1 MKPLRRLMLAAAA
14 WLSAVGAFAGE
25 GAGTSSGVFLTLP
38 ADAVTAA
45 LGGAAAAAQPAP
57 SAVLGNPAGLA
68 GVESIGV
75 EFSHALWLEGIS
87 YNTLA
92 AAVPAAGGTA
102 ALGLRYLSYGG
113 IDALDNTGA
122 AAGSVS
128 PRDMAVSVAWAGE
141 LGGGWAAGAGGKYVD
156 SRIAASASTF
166 ALDAG
171 VRYAAGRLAAGVSV
185 ENLGGELKFG
195 REAYPLPRVLKLGG
209 AYSAPSGLRL
219 LADGNISGAGS
230 GWVSAGAEY
239 PYVLNS
245 AQLVLRGGYNTRY
258 MAAGGLNGLSAGVG
272 VKVRDFE
279 FNYAFTAV
287 GDLGVAHQFGIGLRW
302 GGTAAGEKAEGS
314 AMFMFAP
321 L

>member
-1 MKPLRRLMLAAAA
+1 MKPLRRLLLAAAA
-14 WLSAVGAFAGE
+14 WLSAAGAFAGE
-25 GAGTSSGVFLTLP
+25 GAGTASGVFLTLP

-45 LGGAAAAAQPAP
+45 LGGAAAAAQPSPA
-57 SAVLGNPAGLA
+57 AVFGNPAGLG
-68 GVESIGV
+68 GVESVGV

-92 AAVPAAGGTA
+92 AAVPAVGGTA

-122 AAGSVS
+122 TAGSMS
-128 PRDMAVSVAWAGE
+128 PRDMAASAAWAGE

-171 VRYAAGRLAAGVSV
+171 LRYSAGRLAAGVSV

-195 REAYPLPRVLKLGG
+195 RESYPLPLLFRLGG
-209 AYSAPSGLRL
+209 SYEAPSGLRL
-219 LADGNISGAGS
+219 LLDGDIPGAGP
-230 GWVSAGAEY
+230 GWVSSGLEY
-239 PYVLNS
+239 PYVIHGARL
-245 AQLVLRGGYNTRY
+245 ALRGGYSTRY
-258 MAAGGLNGLSAGVG
+258 IAAGGLNGLSAGVG

-302 GGTAAGEKAEGS
+302 GGAAAGEKAEGPT
-314 AMFMFAP
+314 MFMFAP
-321 L
+321 I